1 MRSLCVSE
9 SAACLLVSRVVKSL
23 PRLTSVLTGT
33 GTAGVALLLATLA
46 GPALGQDAPV
56 SPPPL
61 PTTEEMVTNLRLSPH
76 EEVEGLDIGEHGNE
90 AYHGFQM
97 IRTE

>member
-1 MRSLCVSE
+1 MRSLCVSD

-23 PRLTSVLTGT
+23 PRLTSVLTGA
-33 GTAGVALLLATLA
+33 GTAGVALLLVTLA
-46 GPALGQDAPV
+46 GPALGQDAPPT
-56 SPPPL
+56 PPPL
-61 PTTEEMVTNLRLSPH
+61 PTTEEMVTNLWVSPH

>member
-1 MRSLCVSE
+1 MTYGLFFWSL
-9 SAACLLVSRVVKSL
+9 
-23 PRLTSVLTGT
+23 TTFGT
-33 GTAGVALLLATLA
+33 GFELQRSGGCRTPSDRSNTAE
-46 GPALGQDAPV
+46 ALGQGAFIA
-56 SPPPL
+56 PPL
-61 PTTEEMVTNLRLSPH
+61 LSTTEEMVTNLRVSPH

>member
-9 SAACLLVSRVVKSL
+9 SAAHLLVSRVVKSL

-33 GTAGVALLLATLA
+33 GTVGMALFLATLSGTA
-46 GPALGQDAPV
+46 MAQDAFHA
-56 SPPPL
+56 PPPL
-61 PTTEEMVTNLRLSPH
+61 PTTEKTATVRH
-76 EEVEGLDIGEHGNE
+76 EHET
-90 AYHGFQM
+90 AHGFQL